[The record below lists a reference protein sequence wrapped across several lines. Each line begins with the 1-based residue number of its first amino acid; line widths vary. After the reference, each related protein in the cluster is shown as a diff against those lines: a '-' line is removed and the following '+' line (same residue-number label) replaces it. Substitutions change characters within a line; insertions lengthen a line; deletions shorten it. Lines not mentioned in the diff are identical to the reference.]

1 MGLAFFFAQTG
12 SAANDLLEFC
22 HRANHFI
29 QDNQLCHLAIRA
41 RGEQLGGSRNNRIF
55 RANRDKIIQL
65 TLSISIAACNADNII
80 GILLHHVSVLVCQS
94 HPHTLCRFF
103 GWAEHDGFGH
113 TVGTFQVP
121 RDFSSNLID
130 TIFYNDVV
138 VVIAICINAI
148 FDFVSVN
155 IALALARTPSLTNV
169 RHNIDYFKRRK
180 KTVLDSFFQAVSID
194 GFAKIVDV

>member
-1 MGLAFFFAQTG
+1 M
-12 SAANDLLEFC
+12 
-22 HRANHFI
+22 
-29 QDNQLCHLAIRA
+29 
-41 RGEQLGGSRNNRIF
+41 
-55 RANRDKIIQL
+55 
-65 TLSISIAACNADNII
+65 
-80 GILLHHVSVLVCQS
+80 
-94 HPHTLCRFF
+94 
-103 GWAEHDGFGH
+103 
-113 TVGTFQVP
+113 
-121 RDFSSNLID
+121 ID